1 MLTATTETATGSKRP
16 ASDAADAHEN
26 PATKRRRECLE
37 AVEVAMEAVEG
48 LKKEIGKIKQVRDE
62 EISALEREMEARKL
76 ETKAK
81 LVRADVKMMAI
92 KITLWEPNLAS
103 YDEEWVR
110 NVWARMVEAA
120 GGDEQRLLGNF
131 ERPAPVD
138 NGSTPDIKD
147 IRNPERDEEK
157 AARFVDFAKYCLPAD
172 TPVWKVKWDGR
183 HNDATAIFATE
194 SEAQECVDELRRL
207 AKKDI
212 DSLIRPPR
220 IENPT
225 KDRAGNYNVKGLK
238 IMADGQSRQVMID
251 HAKKT
256 QAS

>member
-1 MLTATTETATGSKRP
+1 MSTATTETVTGSKRA
-16 ASDAADAHEN
+16 ASDAADANEN
-26 PATKRRRECLE
+26 PATKRRREYLE
-37 AVEVAMEAVEG
+37 AAEVAMEAVEG
-48 LKKEIGKIKQVRDE
+48 LKKEIGKIKQARDE

-81 LVRADVKMMAI
+81 LVRADVKKMTI
-92 KITLWEPNLAS
+92 KINMLEPDLVS

-194 SEAQECVDELRRL
+194 SEALECVDELRRL

-212 DSLIRPPR
+212 DSLKRPPR

-225 KDRAGNYNVKGLK
+225 KDRAGNYHVKGLK

-251 HAKKT
+251 HANKT
-256 QAS
+256 QPK

>member
-1 MLTATTETATGSKRP
+1 MSKKDIEMLE
-16 ASDAADAHEN
+16 
-26 PATKRRRECLE
+26 
-37 AVEVAMEAVEG
+37 
-48 LKKEIGKIKQVRDE
+48 KEIVRVDQIRNE
-62 EISALEREMEARKL
+62 QISALKREIDAKTL
-76 ETKAK
+76 ENKAK
-81 LVRADVKMMAI
+81 LIRANVKMMVI

-120 GGDEQRLLGNF
+120 GGDEQRLLGHF
-131 ERPAPVD
+131 ERPTAMTD
-138 NGSTPDIKD
+138 GTPSIKD

-157 AARFVDFAKYCLPAD
+157 AARFVAFAKCCLPAD

-194 SEAQECVDELRRL
+194 SEAQECVFELRRL

-212 DSLIRPPR
+212 DILIRPPR
-220 IENPT
+220 IENPI

-238 IMADGQSRQVMID
+238 MMIDGQSRQVMID

-256 QAS
+256 QPS